1 VKYIVKQAEPQA
13 FTDWKRRPRT
23 YERFKK
29 SAPIKEVVKD
39 SLMQEQGYLCCYC
52 ERRLIN
58 EDSHKWVCI
67 INYLNSEGPPSPPN
81 LGGTGLRS
89 PKFGGRGAFTSEL
102 NSLLVFCN

>member
-1 VKYIVKQAEPQA
+1 MSQSKIP
-13 FTDWKRRPRT
+13 
-23 YERFKK
+23 
-29 SAPIKEVVKD
+29 D
-39 SLMQEQGYLCCYC
+39 SLRLLIVDQFKFCCAYC
-52 ERRLIN
+52 QTQQHISGVRLAVDYIIP
-58 EDSHKWVCI
+58 ESLGGDKWVCI